1 MLALAAVCWHDIT
14 YYMYQVN
21 KRDFLQEEVA
31 VTIQGFSPGRTV
43 WCVAAGFVNVDVLGE
58 KSNPYCVF
66 TYTLKYR

>member
-1 MLALAAVCWHDIT
+1 M
-14 YYMYQVN
+14 
-21 KRDFLQEEVA
+21 QEEVA